1 MFLPQTLVKD
11 INSIYI
17 VLVKRTIKTKFSK
30 ENEDGTVNSSKKTLI
45 FEQVTTNM
53 TGPPYNI

>member
-11 INSIYI
+11 IDSIYI

-53 TGPPYNI
+53 TGPP

>member
-11 INSIYI
+11 IDSIYI
-17 VLVKRTIKTKFSK
+17 VLVKRTIKMKFSK

-53 TGPPYNI
+53 TGPP